1 MVRRMVDF
9 FYTGNYMD
17 NSNTN
22 QHLSSNEVEHN
33 DEEGTTALR
42 THARM
47 FALANIYKVDQLQ
60 NLAAAKY
67 DKAVEET
74 SHIQDVLD
82 SIPDIYGL
90 TPDSVRTLRE
100 IAVMAVRIKLGH
112 QSAAACARSSEGRS
126 EAAAYSVMALLDTGA
141 TGTLEFM
148 KDLLSSYIRA
158 PLLGSCFNCDT
169 ENLQPAEPLQI
180 KCLKC
185 GKGGATPLWRR
196 SGYRISKYKPTS

>member
-1 MVRRMVDF
+1 
-9 FYTGNYMD
+9 
-17 NSNTN
+17 
-22 QHLSSNEVEHN
+22 
-33 DEEGTTALR
+33 
-42 THARM
+42 M
-47 FALANIYKVDQLQ
+47 FALANIYQVDQLQ

-126 EAAAYSVMALLDTGA
+126 EAAAYSVMALLDTACGA
-141 TGTLEFM
+141 FANQMSEMWEGRGDAVME
-148 KDLLSSYIRA
+148 KI
-158 PLLGSCFNCDT
+158 GV
-169 ENLQPAEPLQI
+169 
-180 KCLKC
+180 
-185 GKGGATPLWRR
+185 
-196 SGYRISKYKPTS
+196 

>member
-1 MVRRMVDF
+1 MKSRQLPSDESSVRLKARGRVSEQTCKQDRARTRSGSIR
-9 FYTGNYMD
+9 FY
-17 NSNTN
+17 
-22 QHLSSNEVEHN
+22 
-33 DEEGTTALR
+33 ALVFR
-42 THARM
+42 C
-47 FALANIYKVDQLQ
+47 LQ

-158 PLLGSCFNCDT
+158 PLLGSCFNCNT